1 MEFGKRTLIMFEIIF
16 IMFEIIFIIGFA
28 VAYVCLSYSVLSS
41 LGKELRIYFF
51 EKKISETGH

>member
-1 MEFGKRTLIMFEIIF
+1 MFEIIF